1 MAAARCWAWRSASP
15 RPEPIWRE
23 FLRKLTRHSLRGV
36 KLTQLMD
43 TGEENVLP
51 YDQDD
56 RATARIHYGIKLDV
70 RSTFR
75 AADQTPLFYS

>member
-1 MAAARCWAWRSASP
+1 
-15 RPEPIWRE
+15 
-23 FLRKLTRHSLRGV
+23 
-36 KLTQLMD
+36 MD